1 MINHS
6 DFPLRYLS
14 FLFLFPV
21 LSQRLKLLKECRI
34 LLGVPLTTCSHMVKV
49 AFLWCSWPSSN
60 SHIFLLGSI
69 CLGER
74 ICLHGLAFSRFSL
87 NLPSE
92 KAALSG
98 FLCFLKEPVL
108 AGCGWRESELPVT
121 VVCCLIQGLLASSSG
136 FRSKATCCSW
146 LYQ

>member
-1 MINHS
+1 MTNHFY
-6 DFPLRYLS
+6 FPLRYLP
-14 FLFLFPV
+14 FPFLFPV
-21 LSQRLKLLKECRI
+21 LSQWLKLLKEFRI

-49 AFLWCSWPSSN
+49 TFLWCSWPSSN
-60 SHIFLLGSI
+60 SRIFLLGSI

-74 ICLHGLAFSRFSL
+74 ICLHGLASSGFSL
-87 NLPSE
+87 NLPPE
-92 KAALSG
+92 KIALSG
-98 FLCFLKEPVL
+98 FHCFLKEPAL
-108 AGCGWRESELPVT
+108 AGYGWGESELPVT